1 LQAAEFPATKPDLRT
16 TVLAAVAAVVD
27 TAAVAV
33 AAATVVAAAVAATV
47 VVAADAAMVAEAEA
61 VVVVAAVDVDLIA
74 ITKPISRSSI
84 NSNKKAEAD
93 APAFFVY
100 QDLLLV
106 SNTRTVLN
114 GMPVIRLLEH
124 LKNPTEAFDPIP

>member
-1 LQAAEFPATKPDLRT
+1 M
-16 TVLAAVAAVVD
+16 VLAAVAAVVD

-47 VVAADAAMVAEAEA
+47 VVAADAAMVAEA
-61 VVVVAAVDVDLIA
+61 VVVVAAVDVALIA